1 MMQRKEE
8 FRDFL
13 RRNPRFTLDDAQ
25 LHGFSRAMVAYYA
38 KRGDISRLARGVYCD
53 AMSAMGNRLEIE
65 TLAACGY
72 EFTVALFSAL
82 RIHGFT
88 TANPAEVWIAVPTD
102 SRKPA
107 GVSFPVRTVW
117 LGERPYNYGFVS
129 MQSGGVSYKVF
140 SPAKT
145 VADLFKFR
153 NKYGLDIAIEA
164 LKEGWRK
171 RMFTSDELH
180 LAAVV
185 CRVSRVIAPYME
197 GIMS

>member
-1 MMQRKEE
+1 MQEKKNL
-8 FRDFL
+8 RDFL
-13 RRNPRFTLDDAQ
+13 SKNPRFTLAEAQ
-25 LHGFSRAMVAYYA
+25 KRGFGRASIAYYA
-38 KRGDISRLARGVYCD
+38 KCGYISRLARGVYCD
-53 AMSAMGNRLEIE
+53 AMATMGDRIEIE

-88 TANPAEVWIAVPTD
+88 TANPTEVWIAIPTN
-102 SRKPA
+102 SRKPG

-117 LGERPYNYGFVS
+117 LGKNPYNHGSVT
-129 MQSGGVSYKVF
+129 MQSGGVTYKVF

-153 NKYGLDIAIEA
+153 NKYGLDVAIEA

-171 RMFTSDELH
+171 RMFTADELH
-180 LAAVV
+180 LAAEA
-185 CRVSRVIAPYME
+185 CRVSQVMAPYIE

>member
-1 MMQRKEE
+1 MHEKIDFNR
-8 FRDFL
+8 FL
-13 RRNPRFTLDDAQ
+13 RMNPRFTLGKAQ
-25 LHGFSRAMVAYYA
+25 NYGFSRAIVAYHA
-38 KRGDISRLARGVYCD
+38 KLGHVSRLARGIYCD
-53 AMSAMGNRLEIE
+53 ATAELGDKVEIE

-88 TANPAEVWIAVPTD
+88 TANPTEVWIAVPTD
-102 SRKPA
+102 SRKPD

-117 LGERPYNYGFVS
+117 LGEKTYNYGSVT
-129 MQSGGVSYKVF
+129 MQSNGVSYKVF

-164 LKEGWRK
+164 LKEGWRN

-180 LAAVV
+180 LAAEA
-185 CRVSRVIAPYME
+185 CRVSRIMAPYME
-197 GIMS
+197 STMS

>member
-1 MMQRKEE
+1 M
-8 FRDFL
+8 
-13 RRNPRFTLDDAQ
+13 NPRFTLEEAQ
-25 LHGFSRAMVAYYA
+25 NHGFSRAIVAHHA
-38 KRGDISRLARGVYCD
+38 KHGHVLRLARGVYCD
-53 AMSAMGNRLEIE
+53 AAAELGDKVEIE

-88 TANPAEVWIAVPTD
+88 TANPTEVWIAVPTD
-102 SRKPA
+102 SRKPE
-107 GVSFPVRTVW
+107 GVSFPVRAVW
-117 LGERPYNYGFVS
+117 LGEKTYNYGS
-129 MQSGGVSYKVF
+129 MTMQSDRVSYKVF

-153 NKYGLDIAIEA
+153 NKYGLDVAIEA

-185 CRVSRVIAPYME
+185 CRVSRIMAPYME